1 MNVNYPYIKL
11 YSSYYLYIG
20 DSGKPLSRSN
30 PISKLFNGFLREARA
45 MGYCDNDVMLD
56 MAIMRNADQNSE
68 AQIYNY
74 TKHAYP
80 QFKLLNSK
88 HPSPMIRNWSLE
100 TKVFV
105 DDFLKKMLT

>member
-11 YSSYYLYIG
+11 YPAYHLYIG
-20 DSGKPLSRSN
+20 DSNTPLSRSN
-30 PISKLFNGFLREARA
+30 PISRLFNGFLREARA
-45 MGYCDNDVMLD
+45 IGYCDNDIMLD

-80 QFKLLNSK
+80 QFELLNSK
-88 HPSPMIRNWSLE
+88 HPNPMIRNWSLE